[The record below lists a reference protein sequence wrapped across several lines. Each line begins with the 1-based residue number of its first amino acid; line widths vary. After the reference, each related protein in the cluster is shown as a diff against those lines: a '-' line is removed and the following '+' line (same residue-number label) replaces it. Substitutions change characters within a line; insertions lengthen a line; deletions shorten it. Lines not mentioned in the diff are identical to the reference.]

1 VQGREPRVT
10 APGVAEAR
18 ACKQGAWQPVDSD
31 GRKRMLSVRYISKS
45 REQIRPLSC
54 VLGGAMFGGIIS
66 RPVDFVGPAARP
78 SIPFQEPPRL
88 GPLTLF
94 F

>member
-1 VQGREPRVT
+1 VQGREPRVA

-31 GRKRMLSVRYISKS
+31 GRKGMLSVRYISKS
-45 REQIRPLSC
+45 REQIRRLSC

-66 RPVDFVGPAARP
+66 RLVDFVGPAARP
-78 SIPFQEPPRL
+78 
-88 GPLTLF
+88 
-94 F
+94 